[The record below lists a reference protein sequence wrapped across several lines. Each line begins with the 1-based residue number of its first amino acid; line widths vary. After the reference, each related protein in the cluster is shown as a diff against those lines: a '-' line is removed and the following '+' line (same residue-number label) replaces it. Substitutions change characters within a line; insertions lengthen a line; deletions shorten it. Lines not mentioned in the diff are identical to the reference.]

1 MENSTL
7 TSAGQVTIP
16 KSILDGLGASA
27 GDTVTF
33 TPLPDGT
40 VLMRVKTRN
49 LTDLAGMF
57 FEEGR
62 EPVPVEKLS
71 L

>member
-7 TSAGQVTIP
+7 TSTGQVTIP
-16 KSILDGLGASA
+16 KSILDDLGASA

-33 TPLPDGT
+33 TRLPDGT

-49 LTDLAGMF
+49 LKDLAGIF

-62 EPVPVEKLS
+62 EAVPVEKLS